1 MRDKGQRFLQSI
13 TADAE
18 NPVYENANVS
28 RETSILTT
36 TGRRGEAHLKPSLIT
51 QPPTHHVSRETIAI
65 TKSRRES

>member
-28 RETSILTT
+28 RETLEFI
-36 TGRRGEAHLKPSLIT
+36 
-51 QPPTHHVSRETIAI
+51 
-65 TKSRRES
+65 

>member
-28 RETSILTT
+28 RETWWGWLV
-36 TGRRGEAHLKPSLIT
+36 RRLA
-51 QPPTHHVSRETIAI
+51 V
-65 TKSRRES
+65 

>member
-28 RETSILTT
+28 RETLEFIQSCLWGWLCWWIVNSWLA
-36 TGRRGEAHLKPSLIT
+36 G
-51 QPPTHHVSRETIAI
+51 SRH
-65 TKSRRES
+65 